1 MSTKINKPALVEELY
16 LMTIFENASKTQ
28 VTQFIENFF
37 DIIAAHVT
45 NGDEVTIAG
54 FGKFEKFQKQDG
66 TYKPK
71 FTPFKDFK
79 DAVKGV

>member
-1 MSTKINKPALVEELY
+1 MSKINKPALVEELY
-16 LMTIFENASKTQ
+16 LMTIFENASKSQ

-45 NGDEVTIAG
+45 NGDEVTIPG
-54 FGKFEKFQKQDG
+54 FGKFERYTKQDG

-71 FTPFKDFK
+71 FTAFKDFK
-79 DAVKGV
+79 DAVKGN